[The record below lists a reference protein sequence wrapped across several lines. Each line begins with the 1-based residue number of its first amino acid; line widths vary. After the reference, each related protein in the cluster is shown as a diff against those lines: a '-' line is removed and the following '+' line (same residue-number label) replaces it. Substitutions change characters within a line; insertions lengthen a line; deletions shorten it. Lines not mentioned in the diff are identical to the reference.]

1 MLEVHRSGVPSP
13 EIDLTKLSVNCN
25 LPVSSYQ
32 SRCTFLISRKR
43 GGQVIED
50 TSGGVSAIEL
60 DEYKLDDSSKVSDY
74 GLAPIIG
81 SASAPNRLIATVP
94 LKSLMLAKSLK
105 KLMLTELV
113 S

>member
-1 MLEVHRSGVPSP
+1 MNRKEASNKMLEVHRSGVPSP

-60 DEYKLDDSSKVSDY
+60 DEYKLDDSC
-74 GLAPIIG
+74 
-81 SASAPNRLIATVP
+81 
-94 LKSLMLAKSLK
+94 
-105 KLMLTELV
+105 E
-113 S
+113 